1 MAVVI
6 RLQRVGKKGQPQY
19 RVVAIEKSS
28 AVGCAAKEVLGQYH
42 PCNADTKEQ
51 VKLNMP
57 RVEHWIKNG
66 AKPSE
71 TVAGLI
77 KKANTAETK

>member
-6 RLQRVGKKGQPQY
+6 RLQRVGKKAHAQY

-28 AVGCAAKEVLGQYH
+28 AVGMEAKEILGQYD
-42 PCNADTKEQ
+42 PCNADTAQQ

-57 RVEHWIKNG
+57 RVEYWLKVG

-71 TVAGLI
+71 TVASLS
-77 KKANTAETK
+77 KKASAK

>member
-6 RLQRVGKKGQPQY
+6 RLQRVGKKAQAQY

-28 AVGCAAKEVLGQYH
+28 AVGKEAKEGLGQYH
-42 PCNADTKEQ
+42 PCNPNVAEQ

-57 RVEHWIKNG
+57 RVEYWMKVG

-71 TVAGLI
+71 TVANLI
-77 KKANTAETK
+77 KKASAK

>member
-6 RLQRVGKKGQPQY
+6 RLQRVGKKAHAQY
-19 RVVAIEKSS
+19 RVVAIEKSA
-28 AVGCAAKEVLGQYH
+28 AVGNEAKEVLGQYD
-42 PCNADTKEQ
+42 PCNADKAAQ

-57 RVEHWIKNG
+57 RVEYWLKVG

-71 TVAGLI
+71 TVASLI
-77 KKANTAETK
+77 KKTNAK

>member
-6 RLQRVGKKGQPQY
+6 RLQRVGKKAHAQY
-19 RVVAIEKSS
+19 RVVAIEKSA
-28 AVGCAAKEVLGQYH
+28 AVGNEAKEVLGQYH
-42 PCNADTKEQ
+42 PCNANVAEQ

-57 RVEHWIKNG
+57 RVEYWLKVG

-71 TVAGLI
+71 TVASLI
-77 KKANTAETK
+77 TKASAK

>member
-6 RLQRVGKKGQPQY
+6 RLQRVGKKSQPQY
-19 RVVAIEKSS
+19 RVVAIEKKS
-28 AVGCAAKEVLGQYH
+28 AVGSEAKEVLGQYH
-42 PCNADTKEQ
+42 PCNPDANAQ

-57 RVEHWIKNG
+57 RVEYWMKVG

-71 TVAGLI
+71 TVASLI
-77 KKANTAETK
+77 KRASAK

>member
-6 RLQRVGKKGQPQY
+6 RLQRVGKKAHAQY
-19 RVVAIEKSS
+19 RVVAIEKSA
-28 AVGCAAKEVLGQYH
+28 AVGNEAKEVLGQYH
-42 PCNADTKEQ
+42 PCNANVAEQ

-57 RVEHWIKNG
+57 RVEYWLKVG

-71 TVAGLI
+71 TVASLI
-77 KKANTAETK
+77 KKTSAK

>member
-6 RLQRVGKKGQPQY
+6 RLQRVGKKAQPQY
-19 RVVAIEKSS
+19 RVVAIEKKT
-28 AVGCAAKEVLGQYH
+28 AVGSEAKEVLGQYH
-42 PCNADTKEQ
+42 PCNKNAAEQ
-51 VKLNMP
+51 VKLNMT
-57 RVEHWIKNG
+57 RVQYWIKNG

-77 KKANTAETK
+77 KKAETAAK

>member
-6 RLQRVGKKGQPQY
+6 RLQRVGKKAQPQY
-19 RVVAIEKSS
+19 RVVAIEKSR
-28 AVGCAAKEVLGQYH
+28 AVGQEAKEVLGQYH
-42 PCNADTKEQ
+42 PCNPNAAEQ

-57 RVEHWIKNG
+57 RVEYWMKVG

-71 TVAGLI
+71 TVASLI
-77 KKANTAETK
+77 KKASAK

>member
-6 RLQRVGKKGQPQY
+6 RLQRVGKKAQPQY

-28 AVGCAAKEVLGQYH
+28 AVGKEAKEALGQYH
-42 PCNADTKEQ
+42 PCNPNEAEQ

-57 RVEHWIKNG
+57 RVEYWMKVG

-71 TVAGLI
+71 TVASLI
-77 KKANTAETK
+77 KKASAK

>member
-6 RLQRVGKKGQPQY
+6 RLQRVGKKAHAQY

-28 AVGCAAKEVLGQYH
+28 AVGNEAKEVLGQYH
-42 PCNADTKEQ
+42 PCNAEQAEQ

-57 RVEHWIKNG
+57 RVEYWLKVG

-71 TVAGLI
+71 TVASLI
-77 KKANTAETK
+77 KKASAK

>member
-6 RLQRVGKKGQPQY
+6 RLQRVGKKAQPQY
-19 RVVAIEKSS
+19 RVVAIEKST
-28 AVGCAAKEVLGQYH
+28 AVGKEAKEVLGQYN
-42 PCNADTKEQ
+42 PCNPDTKAQ
-51 VKLNMP
+51 VKLDMP

-71 TVAGLI
+71 TVASLI
-77 KKANTAETK
+77 KRANTAETK

>member
-6 RLQRVGKKGQPQY
+6 RLQRVGKKAQAQY
-19 RVVAIEKSS
+19 RVVAIEKKT
-28 AVGCAAKEVLGQYH
+28 AVGSEAKEVLGIYH
-42 PCNADTKEQ
+42 PCNKENAEQ
-51 VKLNMP
+51 VKLDLK

-71 TVAGLI
+71 TVASLI
-77 KKANTAETK
+77 KKAQAAAK